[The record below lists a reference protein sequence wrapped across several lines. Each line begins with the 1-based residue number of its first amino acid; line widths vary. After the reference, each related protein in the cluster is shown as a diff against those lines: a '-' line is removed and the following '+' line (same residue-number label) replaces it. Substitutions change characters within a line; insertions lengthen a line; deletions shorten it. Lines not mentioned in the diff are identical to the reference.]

1 MMPEELASKAVI
13 VTTFDN
19 THQEFARYENVA
31 SGQGKNVVGFNVRLL
46 GWSCGMIDMQ

>member
-1 MMPEELASKAVI
+1 MTPEELASKAVI

-19 THQEFARYENVA
+19 TRQEFARYENVA